1 VTEAEIREWTER
13 SRTNQGLPPKITDPG
28 VLTRLVTLA
37 FSGQEEQGEGDDTA
51 P

>member
-1 VTEAEIREWTER
+1 MTEAEIREWTER
-13 SRTNQGLPPKITDPG
+13 SRANQGRPPKITDPG

-37 FSGQEEQGEGDDTA
+37 FSGQEEQGEGDGT

>member
-1 VTEAEIREWTER
+1 MTPAEIREWTER
-13 SRTNQGLPPKITDPG
+13 SRAAQGLPPRIEDPG

-37 FSGQEEQGEGDDTA
+37 FSGQREQGKGDDAA

>member
-37 FSGQEEQGEGDDTA
+37 FSGQEEQGEGDDTT

>member
-1 VTEAEIREWTER
+1 MTEAEIREWTER

-37 FSGQEEQGEGDDTA
+37 FSGQEEQGGGNGATA
-51 P
+51 